1 MCAARVDD
9 VLNETGGQTPF
20 CGSYFIYPIS
30 MVGLG
35 VVALFA
41 AANAAVPLASF
52 ALVSLVLM
60 IAVRLWGRLSLRGL
74 EVSLECDTLKLFVG
88 DSMSVGAR
96 IANHKALPVWVRLEV
111 VRPRVRVGDSGMV
124 VGGGE
129 VGAVSEVFREESGEG
144 VGGEAGL
151 LPFEEISGG
160 WRLRGLRR
168 GVFRLGPAFIHAGD
182 MLGLYKKEKKLPYSW
197 EIVMYPKLVALRNF
211 DVPFRD
217 YFGIHPSKGIIEDP
231 AWYEGTREYSG
242 NRPARAIHWKASA
255 RYGKL
260 QEKIFEPTS
269 HQKVFFIL
277 EGLGFRHVQ
286 DQAGFEKALEVCAS
300 LAVRLAETGASFGIA
315 VDCAVKGFPAILPL
329 GRGPEHLGMLLEVLA
344 RCEFERG
351 QSIAQLIGSVGVQGA
366 GFVILARSPSEST
379 ERFFALPSAR
389 RNRILFVFAR
399 TAAENGEAGEGG
411 EAREAGAVANQESA
425 AQAQSGPSIAVLDE
439 GARLNLEDEASGKG
453 LRYPAVFFSDI
464 VEAEGVRLD
473 QGGADGLPGGGWS

>member
-96 IANHKALPVWVRLEV
+96 IANRKALPVWVRLEV

-168 GVFRLGPAFIHAGD
+168 GVFRLGPVFIHAGD

-286 DQAGFEKALEVCAS
+286 DQAGFEKA
-300 LAVRLAETGASFGIA
+300 
-315 VDCAVKGFPAILPL
+315 
-329 GRGPEHLGMLLEVLA
+329 LEVLA